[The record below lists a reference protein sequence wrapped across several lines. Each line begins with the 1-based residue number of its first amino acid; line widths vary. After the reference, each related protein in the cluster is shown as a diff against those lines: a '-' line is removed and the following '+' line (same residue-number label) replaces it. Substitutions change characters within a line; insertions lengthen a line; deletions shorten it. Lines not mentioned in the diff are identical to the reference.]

1 MGLVHPI
8 LINRKSN
15 EINFRLQII
24 LIGEKKGYKNLILV
38 TKICIILEEKTFRKN
53 WIFSQTLSLPRVQYF
68 DGFRT
73 ASHF

>member
-38 TKICIILEEKTFRKN
+38 TKICIV
-53 WIFSQTLSLPRVQYF
+53 LSRREDV
-68 DGFRT
+68 
-73 ASHF
+73 